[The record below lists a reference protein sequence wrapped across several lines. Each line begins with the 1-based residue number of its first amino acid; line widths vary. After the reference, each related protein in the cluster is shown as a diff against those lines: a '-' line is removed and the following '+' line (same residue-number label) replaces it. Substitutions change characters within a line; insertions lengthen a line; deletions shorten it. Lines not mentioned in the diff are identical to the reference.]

1 MRLDT
6 PGLLAQTRRGEALAS
21 APLSALMR
29 GIASGEV
36 HDAQVGAFCMAAA
49 IRGMSDR
56 ETRDLTLAMRDSG
69 AVLDWSFLAD
79 RGPLIDKHSTGGVG
93 DAVSLVL
100 APMLAACGAFVPML
114 SGRGLGHT
122 GGTLDKLEC
131 IAGYRAGVDR
141 DTLYRV
147 VAETGLA
154 IVGAGSDLAP
164 ADRRLYAIR
173 DVTATVDSLPLIV
186 ASILSKK
193 LATGADLLVMD
204 VKHGSGAM
212 LPGMTEA
219 HQLADSL
226 QRIAAAAGLPCQAL
240 LTDMDQPLAPAVGN
254 ALELL
259 LCLDYLQGDAR
270 PARFHDVCMALGT
283 AALCASGLA
292 RDTETAAAMLL
303 AARASG
309 RAAERFAMM
318 VRALGG
324 PADVFDWA
332 SSEDLSAPCRQPLQ
346 AVRDGWVR
354 RVDARALGQAAVR
367 LGAGRCRPDECID
380 PRVGLSEV
388 LPVGTAVQR
397 GEPLLQIH
405 AARREDVLAVE
416 SMLREA
422 IEIGEQAP
430 LARPLV
436 VNADT
441 APHVCGE
448 VA

>member
-6 PGLLAQTRRGEALAS
+6 PGLLARKRRGEELEAAE
-21 APLSALMR
+21 LSALMR
-29 GIASGEV
+29 GMASGEV

-49 IRGMSDR
+49 VCGMSDR

-69 AVLDWSFLAD
+69 TVLEWSFLRG
-79 RGPLIDKHSTGGVG
+79 RGPVVDKHSTGGVG
-93 DAVSLVL
+93 DAISLVL

-131 IAGYRAGVDR
+131 IAGYRVDVDR

-154 IVGAGSDLAP
+154 IVGAGADLAP

-173 DVTATVDSLPLIV
+173 DVTATVDSLPQIV

-193 LATGADLLVMD
+193 LAAGADLLVMD
-204 VKHGSGAM
+204 VKHGSGAT
-212 LPGMTEA
+212 LSDSTEA
-219 HQLADSL
+219 RRLAERL
-226 QRIAAAAGLPCQAL
+226 QRIASAAGLPCHAL
-240 LTDMDQPLAPAVGN
+240 LTDMDQPLAPMIGN

-270 PARFHDVCMALGT
+270 PARFHSVCMALGET
-283 AALCASGLA
+283 ALCAAGLA
-292 RDTETAAAMLL
+292 RDNEEASAMLL
-303 AARASG
+303 AARSSG
-309 RAAERFAMM
+309 RAAERFAAM

-324 PADVFDWA
+324 PGDVFSWA
-332 SSEDLSAPCRQPLQ
+332 SAADLSAPCQQPLQ
-346 AVRDGWVR
+346 AARDGWVR
-354 RVDARALGQAAVR
+354 RVDARVLGQAAVR
-367 LGAGRCRPDECID
+367 LGAGRQRPDDCID
-380 PRVGLSEV
+380 PRVGFGEV
-388 LPVGTAVQR
+388 VEVGTRVLR
-397 GEPLLQIH
+397 GDPLLQIH

-416 SMLREA
+416 AMLRDA

-430 LARPLV
+430 VARPLV
-436 VNADT
+436 VRADT
-441 APHVCGE
+441 APIICGK